1 MVHRTSESITLQ
13 SLLCKKLI
21 THSGKK
27 HCCNKNKNNPVV
39 TGWTVIVVTGSG
51 LEIQVVLLGTLLIWW
66 RGGANTNASFC
77 QLL

>member
-27 HCCNKNKNNPVV
+27 PVV

-66 RGGANTNASFC
+66 RGGASTKASFC